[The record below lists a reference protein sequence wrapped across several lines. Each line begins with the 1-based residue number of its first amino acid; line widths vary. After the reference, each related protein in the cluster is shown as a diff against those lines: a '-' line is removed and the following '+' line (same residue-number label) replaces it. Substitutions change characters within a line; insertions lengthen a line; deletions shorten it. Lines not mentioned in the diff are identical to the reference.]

1 MTQTQTQTMLRLLS
15 ADNHIVEPPDLWTS
29 RIEPKFRDQ
38 APRIERREDADYWV
52 VADGLSVGS
61 VGNATH
67 PGERYTA
74 ERPHEIS
81 VDDRWEAVRKGA
93 YDPDAAIEDMA
104 IEGVEGAVIF
114 PTKGVGGIWM
124 TPDPELLN
132 AICRTYN
139 DWAAEFCKPYP
150 DALKGAAMINLD
162 DIAEGVAEI
171 TRAKK
176 LGLSAAI
183 ITVHPAHERQYFMHD
198 YDPFWAAA
206 QEMDIPLCLHSG
218 SNRTTRDGI
227 PMDHYTSDDP
237 YEPLDLVYPNGDHW
251 IRRSLSAMIMSGVF
265 ERFPRLKVASV
276 ENQAGW
282 AGHWLFRMD
291 LRYHDRKTSWG
302 RFKSDM
308 GPSDFFH
315 RNIAVSFQDD
325 RTAVATRD
333 LIGVDNLVWGSDYPH
348 TECTWPESQRVI
360 RDIFSDASE
369 EDIHKIT
376 FANTAR
382 FFGFQN

>member
-1 MTQTQTQTMLRLLS
+1 MTQTQTMLRLLS

-29 RIEPKFRDQ
+29 RIEPKYRDQ

-67 PGERYTA
+67 PGERYTSD
-74 ERPHEIS
+74 RPHEIS

-139 DWAAEFCKPYP
+139 DWAAEFCNPYP

-206 QEMDIPLCLHSG
+206 QEMEIPLCLHSG
-218 SNRTTRDGI
+218 ATAFPWTITPRTTPTSRSTSSI
-227 PMDHYTSDDP
+227 PTATI
-237 YEPLDLVYPNGDHW
+237 G
-251 IRRSLSAMIMSGVF
+251 SG
-265 ERFPRLKVASV
+265 
-276 ENQAGW
+276 
-282 AGHWLFRMD
+282 
-291 LRYHDRKTSWG
+291 
-302 RFKSDM
+302 
-308 GPSDFFH
+308 
-315 RNIAVSFQDD
+315 
-325 RTAVATRD
+325 
-333 LIGVDNLVWGSDYPH
+333 
-348 TECTWPESQRVI
+348 
-360 RDIFSDASE
+360 
-369 EDIHKIT
+369 
-376 FANTAR
+376 AR
-382 FFGFQN
+382 

>member
-1 MTQTQTQTMLRLLS
+1 
-15 ADNHIVEPPDLWTS
+15 
-29 RIEPKFRDQ
+29 
-38 APRIERREDADYWV
+38 
-52 VADGLSVGS
+52 

-67 PGERYTA
+67 PGERYTT

-139 DWAAEFCKPYP
+139 DWAAEFCNPYP

-162 DIAEGVAEI
+162 DIAEGVAEL

-315 RNIAVSFQDD
+315 RNIVVSFQDD
-325 RTAVATRD
+325 RTAVTTRN

-369 EDIHKIT
+369 EEIHKIT